1 MVEEEERAKVKVLL
15 EKAIAE
21 TPVEERDEGF
31 EMLGEFSEATPSMDV
46 EQETTGD
53 VPQEVEGIAEE
64 IEEKPQPRG
73 LMARG

>member
-1 MVEEEERAKVKVLL
+1 
-15 EKAIAE
+15 
-21 TPVEERDEGF
+21 
-31 EMLGEFSEATPSMDV
+31 MDV